1 VPVCCQPVLI
11 WRNSTPRLLGIT
23 AGATADD
30 DDVSPSSFDVDDQ
43 RQPQPQLPRPPRI
56 ERRGAK
62 PGRIVSDE
70 TRSKMSRAKEGRV
83 MPLGEFFSMAL
94 LFSFDFLLPTF
105 LCFLSSDSRK
115 NPNPPPKKTLSETRL
130 KISVSRKGT
139 VLSNATKE
147 RMAEVRRRWWAS
159 KRKAKKLAL
168 KRGLVLEAAAATTT
182 KATTAT
188 TRGKKKEE
196 QVQELDALSSDD
208 DDEDLDSD
216 DDKDEEDDDFSLD
229 PSSSLD
235 LERAVAELSSLRAE
249 VSAWISAFA
258 AASGGRTP
266 TRADAER
273 SPQVYRKFIR
283 FIALQDF
290 VRSAR
295 GGGGGGGGT
304 GGGGGK
310 R

>member
-1 VPVCCQPVLI
+1 
-11 WRNSTPRLLGIT
+11 
-23 AGATADD
+23 
-30 DDVSPSSFDVDDQ
+30 
-43 RQPQPQLPRPPRI
+43 
-56 ERRGAK
+56 
-62 PGRIVSDE
+62 
-70 TRSKMSRAKEGRV
+70 M
-83 MPLGEFFSMAL
+83 
-94 LFSFDFLLPTF
+94 
-105 LCFLSSDSRK
+105 
-115 NPNPPPKKTLSETRL
+115 
-130 KISVSRKGT
+130 SRKGT

-216 DDKDEEDDDFSLD
+216 DDEDEEDDDFSLD

-295 GGGGGGGGT
+295 GGGGGRGNGRRRRETVKKRRPLSFFFYKTRTVKPKTQNVQNVFKIFSLSHPNSFAVASARVGGPSPSLRPWARRRRSSSPAAAPT
-304 GGGGGK
+304 P
-310 R
+310 